1 MATNSSPSSIFLLL
15 STVLCLVLIFGCSEK
30 AEAYRFEEMTA
41 NLQQQS
47 HVVSL
52 SSLMPAEVCSSPA
65 QGSKILSSQLRVAH
79 KDGPCS
85 PLKKEGKAKIPNLHQ
100 ILIDD
105 QARVK
110 TIHSKISNK
119 DLVDQDPVAPDE
131 QQKKKRK
138 ARVADSAA
146 KLPINSGQS
155 LGTGNFVVT
164 IGLGKPKQDFTVV
177 FDTGSDLTW
186 IQCQPCAGQCYSQQ
200 DPIFNPSASSTYS
213 NISCNSATCAQLQSA
228 TGNIRPCSTTCIYQ
242 IVYGDNS
249 YSVGYFAT
257 ETLTL
262 SSSDVFPK
270 FEFGCGQNNQGLF
283 GSADGLLGL
292 GRDQISTVS
301 QTSQKYGKR
310 FSYCLPSTTSS
321 TGFLAFGSQAGASSS
336 AQYTPLLTD
345 SNNPSFYFLTIT
357 GISVGGKSLSI
368 AQSVFTTSGTII
380 DSGTVITRLP
390 PAAYSALRSAFRQAM
405 SKYPSASAYSILDT
419 CYNLAGYSTIS
430 VPTIVLSFGGGTN
443 LNVDQS
449 GILVQASSTQY
460 CLAFA
465 GNSASTD
472 VAILGNKQQQ
482 TFEVVYNVAGGKLG
496 FGAQTCS

>member
-1 MATNSSPSSIFLLL
+1 MAIDSSSSIFHLLA
-15 STVLCLVLIFGCSEK
+15 TVLCLVLILGCSEK
-30 AEAYRFEEMTA
+30 VEAYRFEEMTA
-41 NLQQQS
+41 KLRHQN

-52 SSLMPAEVCSSPA
+52 SSLMPAEVCSTPA
-65 QGSKILSSQLRVAH
+65 QGSKILSSQLQLAH

-85 PLKKEGKAKIPNLHQ
+85 SLNKEGRAKISSLHQ

-105 QARVK
+105 QTRVK
-110 TIHSKISNK
+110 SIHSKISN
-119 DLVDQDPVAPDE
+119 QDPVAADE
-131 QQKKKRK
+131 HKKKKRI
-138 ARVADSAA
+138 APAADSAV
-146 KLPINSGQS
+146 KLPANSGQK
-155 LGTGNFVVT
+155 LGTGNFIVT

-186 IQCQPCAGQCYSQQ
+186 IQCQPCVGQCYSQQ

-228 TGNIRPCSTTCIYQ
+228 TGNPQSCRTTCIYQ
-242 IVYGDNS
+242 IVYGDSS

-262 SSSDVFPK
+262 SSDVFPK

-283 GSADGLLGL
+283 GSVDGLLGL
-292 GRDQISTVS
+292 GRDPISTVS

-336 AQYTPLLTD
+336 ARYTPLLTD
-345 SNNPSFYFLTIT
+345 SNNPSFYFLTMK
-357 GISVGGKSLSI
+357 GIRVGGKSLSI

-390 PAAYSALRSAFRQAM
+390 PAAYSALRSAFRQGM

-419 CYNLAGYSTIS
+419 CYNLAGYNTVS

-443 LNVDQS
+443 LNVDVS
-449 GILVQASSTQY
+449 GILVQVSSTEY

-465 GNSASTD
+465 GNSDSTD
-472 VAILGNKQQQ
+472 VAILGNRQQQ
-482 TFEVVYNVAGGKLG
+482 TFEVVYNVTGGKLG
-496 FGAQTCS
+496 FGARACT